1 MTSKELRK
9 KNTSELYTLL
19 DQNCAKLFKLR
30 LQKSTDQLKTSHM
43 LGDTKRVIARIR
55 TLLRESVSAI

>member
-9 KNTSELYTLL
+9 KSNPELYALL

-55 TLLRESVSAI
+55 TLLQESVAVI